1 MEFEWHCKRFNE
13 TWPSPMPTQL
23 IVPHNGTNGGCFDV
37 VGPGK
42 LAVANWSFTVDT
54 SYLEPLI
61 EYNMLFWVEKG
72 VITAT
77 DQVSLYVQ
85 QPLAPNIT
93 IRSAQS
99 AVVSS
104 FRI

>member
-1 MEFEWHCKRFNE
+1 MR
-13 TWPSPMPTQL
+13 TQL
-23 IVPHNGTNGGCFDV
+23 IVPHDGTNGGCFDV

-42 LAVANWSFTVDT
+42 LAVANWSFAVDT

-61 EYNMLFWVEKG
+61 EYNMLFWVQKG
-72 VITAT
+72 VIIAT

-99 AVVSS
+99 AVT
-104 FRI
+104 